1 MSSLSLLASAA
12 PLFPHGQCTFAIQ
25 ILVSFVIPNKE
36 ATLSICHKIILIS
49 LVEVLKIIEIVK
61 LAKYLALD
69 LQE

>member
-1 MSSLSLLASAA
+1 
-12 PLFPHGQCTFAIQ
+12 
-25 ILVSFVIPNKE
+25 
-36 ATLSICHKIILIS
+36 LSICHKIILIS